1 MVRKPAEGLVLQSGM
16 EGVTIQNAH
25 LGQDSLKSKEIYVE
39 TKVKETTQTQVFYVI
54 PGSSGSLLVETGGY
68 VKMPETAEMECKEM
82 LDSFTLTLEQPLSF
96 IPVRIVERA
105 AG

>member
-1 MVRKPAEGLVLQSGM
+1 MLQSGM

-25 LGQDSLKSKEIYVE
+25 LGQDSLESKEIVE
-39 TKVKETTQTQVFYVI
+39 TKVKGTTQTQVFYVI

-82 LDSFTLTLEQPLSF
+82 LDSFTLALEQPLSF